1 LLSNRM
7 DHDETSSLPV
17 ACSVESLPKGG
28 TGNDSVSPFFS
39 ELSEYCNDVKSVNG
53 RVLIIDGAETDAS
66 LDTREVCKLN
76 NNNSRR

>member
-1 LLSNRM
+1 M

-39 ELSEYCNDVKSVNG
+39 ELSEDCNDVKSVN
-53 RVLIIDGAETDAS
+53 RTVLIIDGGETEDAS
-66 LDTREVCKLN
+66 MDTREVCKLN